1 MVSRPAIAVVLIA
14 ACAMAARAQQ
24 PSQQPPRDTSARPAT
39 TATTGTGRIGG
50 HVVAADTGRPIKRAR
65 VFLSAA
71 ELGGGRGVLTDDS
84 GAFDFSDLPAGRYTL
99 NASKSGFIQLS
110 YGQRRPFQAGTPLQ
124 LLGGQQLKSVDF
136 ALPRGGVISGRVSDE
151 NGDVMPGVNVQV
163 MRYQYQQGDRRLLQA
178 GQGQTD
184 DRGVYR
190 VWGLNPGDY
199 YISAVAR
206 NEGPIGRGMPPAVA
220 QALDN
225 AGAGRGRGNGR
236 GNALAATLGGPA
248 NDDQNQLMYA
258 PTYYPGVGSAA
269 DARAVTVGVSQEVL
283 NIDFGLQLVRTA

>member
-1 MVSRPAIAVVLIA
+1 MLPRFAIVVALLA
-14 ACAMAARAQQ
+14 ACAIASGA
-24 PSQQPPRDTSARPAT
+24 QQPPRDTPAQPST
-39 TATTGTGRIGG
+39 PTAATGRIAG
-50 HVVAADTGRPIKRAR
+50 HVVAADTGRPLKRAR

-71 ELGGGRGVLTDDS
+71 ELPGGRGMLTVDD
-84 GAFDFSDLPAGRYTL
+84 GGFDFSDLPAGRYTL
-99 NASKSGFIQLS
+99 YASKSGFVQLF
-110 YGQRRPFQAGTPLQ
+110 YGQRRPLQAGTPLQ
-124 LLGGQQLKSVDF
+124 LLNGQQLKGVDF

-225 AGAGRGRGNGR
+225 AGAGRGRG
-236 GNALAATLGGPA
+236 
-248 NDDQNQLMYA
+248 
-258 PTYYPGVGSAA
+258 
-269 DARAVTVGVSQEVL
+269 
-283 NIDFGLQLVRTA
+283 